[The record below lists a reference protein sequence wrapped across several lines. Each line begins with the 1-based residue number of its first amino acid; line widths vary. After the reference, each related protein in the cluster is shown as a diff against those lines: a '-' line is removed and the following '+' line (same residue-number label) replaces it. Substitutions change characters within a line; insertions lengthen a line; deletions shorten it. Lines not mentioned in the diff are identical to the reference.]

1 MLDAVALAR
10 EAGASVLSVTR
21 TGTELASMCDVN
33 LNVDV
38 AEDSDVFSPLKSRLA
53 QMLVLDILAVG
64 VALKGGDHMLEQLSS
79 ATLAIADKF
88 V

>member
-1 MLDAVALAR
+1 MS
-10 EAGASVLSVTR
+10 E
-21 TGTELASMCDVN
+21 VN

-53 QMLVLDILAVG
+53 QMMVLDILAVG
-64 VALKGGDHMLEQLSS
+64 VALRGDQQMMEQLSD

>member
-1 MLDAVALAR
+1 MLDAVALVK
-10 EAGASVLSVTR
+10 EAGAPVVTVTR
-21 TGTELASMCDVN
+21 TGSPLALMSEVN

-53 QMLVLDILAVG
+53 QMMVLDILAVG
-64 VALKGGDHMLEQLSS
+64 VALRGDQQMMEQLSD

>member
-1 MLDAVALAR
+1 MLDAVALAKQT
-10 EAGASVLSVTR
+10 GAPVVTVTR
-21 TGTELASMCDVN
+21 TGSPLALLGEVN
-33 LNVDV
+33 LNVDL

-53 QMLVLDILAVG
+53 QMMVLDILAVG
-64 VALKGGDHMLEQLSS
+64 VALRGGKLMMDQLSD